1 MKGDRDMILDKHLT
15 FVKGDETAA
24 ATTRAICLTQYDL
37 PDHPG
42 TGEPHKGM
50 APYDGLY
57 LVVIPTEDGMA
68 GPVELQHAEAED
80 GTFAKLATF
89 EALPSYDN
97 KAGSTLVKAPV
108 PFPAKNWLK
117 LKFSGAKKCNAFLT
131 LGADKGVVIDD

>member
-1 MKGDRDMILDKHLT
+1 MILDKHLIFQSGT
-15 FVKGDETAA
+15 DAA
-24 ATTRAICLTQYDL
+24 AAESRAICLTQGDL
-37 PDHPG
+37 PAPNA
-42 TGEPHKGM
+42 GM

-57 LVVIPTEDGMA
+57 LVVIPVDDGAA
-68 GPVELQHAEAED
+68 GPVELQHADTE
-80 GTFAKLATF
+80 GGPFTKLATF

-117 LKFSGAKKCNAFLT
+117 LKFAGAKKCNAFLT